1 VTEFRSK
8 WRDFVPKTH
17 RHPTDKTDKR
27 SSAATERVMHPTDK
41 TDKTPFVVFVG
52 SLSDPRGEIRG
63 ATQVDPSEQ
72 ADAQARAAGLV
83 VLKPGAVYHTAPTPL
98 HEVLVLREGAKWV
111 AWAGLYPPPHFNGPK
126 DRPRKTWML
135 YKGKDLRAALAAA
148 VRFAERLLDRRDCGG
163 AGGPDTRRYP
173 PWAALVAGGAGVG
186 AGGHS
191 DPPGAGVSAAGA
203 HCLRGQGCPKNS

>member
-1 VTEFRSK
+1 MTIFRSK
-8 WRDFVPKTH
+8 WLERTLAGATN
-17 RHPTDKTDKR
+17 PTDKTDK
-27 SSAATERVMHPTDK
+27 SPVSGPGGAKKCTDK
-41 TDKTPFVVFVG
+41 TDKTPFVGFVG

-111 AWAGLYPPPHFNGPK
+111 AWAGLYPPKQHVNGPK

-135 YKGKDLRAALAAA
+135 YYGPHLTAALAAA
-148 VRFAERLLDRRDCGG
+148 VRFAERTANKDGRIGNHVRQQ
-163 AGGPDTRRYP
+163 
-173 PWAALVAGGAGVG
+173 AAI
-186 AGGHS
+186 
-191 DPPGAGVSAAGA
+191 
-203 HCLRGQGCPKNS
+203 

>member
-1 VTEFRSK
+1 MTGAALLMECERRDIRITLAGDKLRVDAPPGAVTDALRQALAREK
-8 WRDFVPKTH
+8 PAIIEV
-17 RHPTDKTDKR
+17 
-27 SSAATERVMHPTDK
+27 
-41 TDKTPFVVFVG
+41 
-52 SLSDPRGEIRG
+52 L
-63 ATQVDPSEQ
+63 Q

-111 AWAGLYPPPHFNGPK
+111 AWAGLYPPKQHVNGPK